1 MTYATV
7 EKPVWLTITEEDIKN
22 INKDGEIEM
31 CAWVDVDMSD
41 YDDDDIQSEYE
52 ERFNFEGP
60 DPAEWR
66 RLYEQRRSMSVD
78 DFLKIVDNLIMNNT
92 GRIL

>member
-7 EKPVWLTITEEDIKN
+7 EKPVWLTLTEEDIEN

-52 ERFNFEGP
+52 ERFNLEGP
-60 DPAEWR
+60 DPAAWR
-66 RLYEQRRSMSVD
+66 RLYEQRRSLPVE
-78 DFLKIVDNLIMNNT
+78 DFLKIVDNMIMNNT
-92 GRIL
+92 GRVL

>member
-1 MTYATV
+1 MTYASV
-7 EKPVWLTITEEDIKN
+7 EKPVWVTVTQEDIEQ

-52 ERFNFEGP
+52 ERFGETGL

-66 RLYEQRRSMSVD
+66 TLYEQRRKLSTE
-78 DFLKIVDNLIMNNT
+78 DFLKIIDTLIMDNT
-92 GRIL
+92 GRVL